1 MNFPKLD
8 TVIQGHAAIQLPR
21 MVKVRQKFATTT
33 VEDPAAALK
42 KLLPANVPQTTITG
56 LLGKSIAISASSRG
70 IPCHKELL
78 RVIVAQ
84 LKEWGAFPFVF
95 PAMGSHAGGTAESQ
109 KQFLEEY
116 GITEEY
122 VGAPIKSSMEVVE
135 VARLDDGLIVYCD
148 KYAAEADGIVV
159 FNKIKPHTH
168 LKAKH
173 ESGLLKMICIGIGKH
188 KGAAT
193 FHSKSFDEFEKYL
206 VLVSQA
212 FIKAKNVVF
221 GVGVTQNAYDL
232 IGKIDVFPPQEIIA
246 GDAEMLA
253 LAKEQMARLKF
264 DAIDVLIIDE
274 IGKDISGVGFDTN
287 VSGRIEVLSQQAAF
301 RAIAPDIKKIVLL
314 DITEH
319 SHGNASGMG
328 EADLLSYRFV
338 NKIDFGSTYTNIIT
352 NKYLKAAAM
361 PIYGNS
367 DLDVIKTAVL
377 TSIHA
382 NWDDPKIVRIKNTL
396 MLEEIEVSSAYL
408 EEIRGRDDIAIL
420 SEPCQWKFNSEGN
433 LW

>member
-1 MNFPKLD
+1 MKFDKVN
-8 TVIQGHAAIQLPR
+8 TVIQGHDAIRVPK
-21 MVKVRQKFATTT
+21 MVKIRQKFETVT
-33 VEDPAAALK
+33 VEDPVAELK
-42 KLLPANVPQTTITG
+42 KLLLANVPQAVIKS
-56 LLGKSIAISASSRG
+56 LPGKNIAVSASSRG
-70 IPCHKELL
+70 IPFHKDLL
-78 RVIVAQ
+78 KAMADQ
-84 LKEWGAFPFVF
+84 LKAWGASPFIF

-122 VGAPIKSSMEVVE
+122 VGVPIKSSMEVVE
-135 VARLDDGLIVYCD
+135 ISRLDDGLIIYCD
-148 KYAAEADGIVV
+148 KHAAEADGIVV
-159 FNKIKPHTH
+159 LNKIKPHTH
-168 LKAKH
+168 LKARH

-188 KGAAT
+188 QGAAT
-193 FHSKSFDEFEKYL
+193 FHSKSFDEFEEYL
-206 VLVSQA
+206 VAVSRA
-212 FIKAKNVVF
+212 FMKAKNVIF

-232 IGKIDVFPPQEIIA
+232 IGKIDVFPAEKIIE
-246 GDAEMLA
+246 GDAAMLA
-253 LAKEQMARLKF
+253 LAKEQMARLKL

-287 VSGRIEVLSQQAAF
+287 VSGRIEVISQQAAF

-328 EADLLSYRFV
+328 EADLISYRFV

-367 DLDVIKTAVL
+367 DLDVIKTAIL

-382 NWDDPKIVRIKNTL
+382 DLDNPRIVRIKNTL
-396 MLEEIEVSSAYL
+396 MLEEIEVSAAYL
-408 EEIRGRDDIAIL
+408 EEIGKRKDIEIL
-420 SEPCQWKFNSEGN
+420 SEPYEWIFNREDN